1 MHCGKRKPITAALL
15 ASVLCMAAT
24 WVHAQAADKSKWP
37 QRLTLATGPVGGFGH
52 TTGSPLASI
61 VGAEIG
67 LPISVESTGGF
78 PINTLMV
85 DDRKADIGY
94 STTDVAYQGWQGAEW
109 SKGKQAR
116 KLRALMVLD
125 ANVLQVYA
133 PARSGIKTMSNLAAK
148 SVNPSRRR
156 SATDLVLR
164 DALEAVGVKPS
175 RITNVSPSE
184 ANGLLGDGRLD
195 VAAVMGSIPHPA
207 VTEFE
212 VNHDTMLV
220 AFSDA
225 EAKKYLE
232 KAPFMSV
239 FEIPAGTFKNQ
250 QQPVRTVASYIMVVI
265 RDDLPDSLAYA
276 LVKSTFSKKEALAA
290 AHKSFGRIDPKSIAQ
305 ATVPVHPGAIK
316 FYEEQGVRI
325 PDKRR
330 AK

>member
-1 MHCGKRKPITAALL
+1 MNCKKTRGMIRMVLAGVLCFTAAW
-15 ASVLCMAAT
+15 T
-24 WVHAQAADKSKWP
+24 HAQGVDKSKWP

-61 VGAEIG
+61 VGTDIG
-67 LPISVESTGGF
+67 VPISVESTGGF

-116 KLRALMVLD
+116 KVRALMVFD
-125 ANVLQVYA
+125 ANVLQIYA
-133 PARSGIKTMSNLAAK
+133 PTRSAVKSIANLTGK

-164 DALEAVGVKPS
+164 EALDAVGVKVA

-212 VNHDTMLV
+212 VNHDTTLV
-220 AFSDA
+220 AFTEA

-232 KAPFMSV
+232 KAPFMSL

-250 QQPVRTVASYIMVVI
+250 NQPVRTVASFIMVVA
-265 RDDLPDSLAYA
+265 RDDLDNSLVYA
-276 LVKSTFSKKEALAA
+276 LVKSTFAKKDTLAA
-290 AHKSFGRIDPKSIAQ
+290 AHKSFGRIDPKNIAR

-325 PDKRR
+325 PDKLK

>member
-1 MHCGKRKPITAALL
+1 MKHETRKALTRVAVSALMCMTAAW
-15 ASVLCMAAT
+15 A
-24 WVHAQAADKSKWP
+24 HAQSADKSKWP

-67 LPISVESTGGF
+67 VPISVESTGGF

-133 PARSGIKTMSNLAAK
+133 PARAGIKTMSDLAGK

-175 RITNVSPSE
+175 RVTNVSPSE

-207 VTEFE
+207 VSEFE
-212 VNHDTMLV
+212 VNHETMLV

-225 EAKKYLE
+225 EVKKYLA

-250 QQPVRTVASYIMVVI
+250 KQAVRTVASFIMVVV

-276 LVKSTFSKKEALAA
+276 LVKGTFSKKDALAA
-290 AHKSFGRIDPKSIAQ
+290 AHKSFGRIDPKNIAQ

-325 PDKRR
+325 PDKL
-330 AK
+330 KTK